1 MSGSTR
7 STLTR
12 QILSVFSLRAK
23 RRKQGQSVQ
32 IEALESRQLLS
43 AASTPKQTVVY
54 KGATY
59 QVATSPAVKAPAAST
74 PKAAVAPIAPLS
86 ETFNLSSR
94 PSATKTIYLD
104 FNGHTTS
111 GTGWNAITS
120 GADIVSPAYTL
131 DSDPAFSPQELIE
144 IQLAY
149 QRVVEDFAPFDVNVT
164 TKEPSIADLSK
175 TGGSDTRWG
184 IRVVIG
190 GSSADWYTGG
200 AGGVAFLNSF
210 NNSSDVPCFVFNK
223 SLNDSEKNIAE
234 AISHEVGHTLGL
246 DHDGTASLGYYQGHG
261 SGATSWAPIMG
272 VGYYTNVT
280 QWSKGEYTGANN
292 KEDDLAMITTLNG
305 FGYRNDDY
313 GNSRQT
319 ASQLPT
325 KKVGST
331 RTANVAGVIERN
343 TDEDWFSFVTTG
355 GVVTLNFNGDSLSSN
370 LDISVSL
377 YDATGALLQTVN
389 PGTSLSAA
397 LSATLPAGSYVVKV
411 EGVGNGSLATGYSDY
426 GSLGQYYI
434 TGSFPDTSSGT
445 ATGGTSVISGRV
457 VSDANADGL
466 VNGSDA
472 GIGGVLVFID
482 LDANGAFNAAVDK
495 SARTDS
501 QGNFKFTGLLGG
513 TYQVYQ
519 TVPSGWQQIGLG
531 GQPTFVAANS
541 TTSNVLFRNLRPPVL
556 SSMSSAVSYK
566 AGSAAILLAP
576 SASVTDSDTT
586 TFTGARL
593 NVSLT
598 QNGDPTDILSIR
610 NQGNGAGQV
619 GYFGGV
625 VRYSGVV
632 IGSVSGGISGS
643 DLVISFNSSAN
654 LTSIR
659 AVLRNLTFVSTS
671 PSTSKAIRTISYS
684 LFDGTGGLSSP
695 VSNQVKVT

>member
-531 GQPTFVAANS
+531 GQATFVAANS

-598 QNGDPTDILSIR
+598 QNGDPTDVLSVR

>member
-531 GQPTFVAANS
+531 GQATFVAANS

-576 SASVTDSDTT
+576 SANVTDSDTT

-598 QNGDPTDILSIR
+598 QNGDPTDVLSVR